1 MDFKYNQSCS
11 ALFFLVVDFESV
23 LLASGVVIATE
34 NLLLAYGVVI
44 ASLGVVNELTAS
56 AGYPT
61 ESGFSGDTKLP
72 VLLLEM

>member
-1 MDFKYNQSCS
+1 M
-11 ALFFLVVDFESV
+11 
-23 LLASGVVIATE
+23 LLALGVVIATE